1 MEVNMDDTL
10 NFPNANCYWNVL
22 KDLSNEAKLELIAR
36 LSNSLLHKEEVK
48 TTSASD
54 FYGVW
59 KDSDYND
66 NLEEEIRTSRKFK
79 NDIEAF

>member
-1 MEVNMDDTL
+1 MDDTL
-10 NFPNANCYWNVL
+10 NFPNTNSYWNVL

-36 LSNSLLHKEEVK
+36 LSNSLLRKEEVK
-48 TTSASD
+48 STSASD

-59 KDSDYND
+59 KDGDFNED
-66 NLEEEIRTSRKFK
+66 LEREIKASRKFK

>member
-1 MEVNMDDTL
+1 MDNAL
-10 NFPNANCYWNVL
+10 NFPNANSYWNVL

-36 LSNSLLHKEEVK
+36 LSNQLLNKEEEIK
-48 TTSASD
+48 TSASS

-59 KDSDYND
+59 EDDGATDCLN
-66 NLEEEIRTSRKFK
+66 EEIKASRKFK

>member
-1 MEVNMDDTL
+1 MDDTL
-10 NFPNANCYWNVL
+10 NFPNANSYWNVL

-59 KDSDYND
+59 KDSA
-66 NLEEEIRTSRKFK
+66 IMIIWRRKSELLANSK
-79 NDIEAF
+79 MI